1 MRFRS
6 VFFSIMEPKIHHPYI
21 KVGRIKSTVAQDAHI
36 KCADIYIS
44 KNQIKHISARHHIE
58 LQQLGMTVE
67 QYIGYIIDNYNQIR
81 KGAGES
87 ILLVVYDDGN
97 SKHDSAAMALNYSIE
112 KEFWEIKTAQP
123 RKTDDILKREKI
135 W

>member
-1 MRFRS
+1 
-6 VFFSIMEPKIHHPYI
+6 MESKVHHPYI
-21 KVGRIKSTVAQDAHI
+21 KVGRIKSTIAQDAHI

-44 KNQIKHISARHHIE
+44 ENQIKHISARHNLE

-67 QYIGYIIDNYNQIR
+67 QYIKYIIDNYNQIR
-81 KGAGES
+81 KGTGDS
-87 ILLVVYDDGN
+87 ILLVVFNN
-97 SKHDSAAMALNYSIE
+97 SNNKHDSAAMALNYCIK

-123 RKTDDILKREKI
+123 RKTDDILKRKKI